1 MLADCGPRDGTVDIQ
16 GGRGSPVWLA
26 FDATEFV
33 GSHGDICWGR
43 FQGFFPDVCVLG
55 LPDAEPR
62 RAVHIR
68 KSGKCQRCAW
78 RLPLASPSPNSEG
91 VSEDCSAASPVAGV
105 VPIVRRMP
113 VRGRQVADQLI
124 SGVGDGF
131 ASCGRTRRC
140 GFVNASPRAL
150 VFR

>member
-1 MLADCGPRDGTVDIQ
+1 MLIPDADPGA
-16 GGRGSPVWLA
+16 GRLRP
-26 FDATEFV
+26 ERRN
-33 GSHGDICWGR
+33 GR
-43 FQGFFPDVCVLG
+43 FSGGSEFTGVARVRCNGVRRFAWGYMLGKISRFFPRRVLG

-78 RLPLASPSPNSEG
+78 RLLLASPSPNSEG

-124 SGVGDGF
+124 QE
-131 ASCGRTRRC
+131 
-140 GFVNASPRAL
+140 L
-150 VFR
+150 